1 MSLLSPETQAASLGE
16 AARILGY
23 RNTATVR
30 HLIASGQLQAFRA
43 KSPSGLGAWRI
54 SRASIAR
61 LLAGQRDL
69 VADAVPGTAPHTPP
83 PIDAAPQA

>member
-1 MSLLSPETQAASLGE
+1 MSLLSSESQAATLGE
-16 AARILGY
+16 ATRILGY
-23 RNTATVR
+23 RNTATVLR
-30 HLIASGQLQAFRA
+30 LIASGQLQAFRA

-61 LLAGQRDL
+61 LLAGQSL
-69 VADAVPGTAPHTPP
+69 PIAGAAPDASTDVPP